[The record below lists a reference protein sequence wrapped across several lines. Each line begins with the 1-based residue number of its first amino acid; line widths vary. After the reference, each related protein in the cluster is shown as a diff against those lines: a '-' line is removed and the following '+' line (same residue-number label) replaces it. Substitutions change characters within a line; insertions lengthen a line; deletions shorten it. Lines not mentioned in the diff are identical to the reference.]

1 VIVPVCGGRAQQNK
15 ILDKI
20 QIGSPLKDERQNQH
34 MNYGDLKTLIHQRL
48 LITFENR
55 NFTTLIKG
63 HALWNGPVPP
73 WKATSNLT
81 SSSRNYFKSIVSFTF

>member
-1 VIVPVCGGRAQQNK
+1 
-15 ILDKI
+15 
-20 QIGSPLKDERQNQH
+20 

-63 HALWNGPVPP
+63 HALWNGPE
-73 WKATSNLT
+73 KARSTLESHLGRQPNKQP
-81 SSSRNYFKSIVSFTF
+81 NKFF

>member
-1 VIVPVCGGRAQQNK
+1 
-15 ILDKI
+15 
-20 QIGSPLKDERQNQH
+20 

-55 NFTTLIKG
+55 NFTTLIQFIHYGMGLKR
-63 HALWNGPVPP
+63 PVPP

-81 SSSRNYFKSIVSFTF
+81 SSSRNYIKA

>member
-20 QIGSPLKDERQNQH
+20 QIGSPLKDKRPNQNV
-34 MNYGDLKTLIHQRL
+34 NYGDLRSLIHQRL

-63 HALWNGPVPP
+63 HALWNRPE
-73 WKATSNLT
+73 KARSTLESNKQP
-81 SSSRNYFKSIVSFTF
+81 NKFF

>member
-1 VIVPVCGGRAQQNK
+1 
-15 ILDKI
+15 
-20 QIGSPLKDERQNQH
+20 LKDERPNQN

-55 NFTTLIKG
+55 NFTTLIKVMQYG
-63 HALWNGPVPP
+63 MSLKRPFPP

-81 SSSRNYFKSIVSFTF
+81 SSSTNYFKT

>member
-1 VIVPVCGGRAQQNK
+1 
-15 ILDKI
+15 
-20 QIGSPLKDERQNQH
+20 

-63 HALWNGPVPP
+63 HALWNGPEE
-73 WKATSNLT
+73 ARSTLESNKQP
-81 SSSRNYFKSIVSFTF
+81 NKFF

>member
-1 VIVPVCGGRAQQNK
+1 
-15 ILDKI
+15 
-20 QIGSPLKDERQNQH
+20 

-55 NFTTLIKG
+55 NFTTLIKVMHYG
-63 HALWNGPVPP
+63 MSLKRPVPP

-81 SSSRNYFKSIVSFTF
+81 VLLGTISKHNQFHILITSSNVD

>member
-1 VIVPVCGGRAQQNK
+1 
-15 ILDKI
+15 
-20 QIGSPLKDERQNQH
+20 LKDQRPNQN
-34 MNYGDLKTLIHQRL
+34 MNYGDLKTLIHQRI

-63 HALWNGPVPP
+63 HALWNGPENARST

-81 SSSRNYFKSIVSFTF
+81 SSSRNYFSKHNQFHILITSSNVD